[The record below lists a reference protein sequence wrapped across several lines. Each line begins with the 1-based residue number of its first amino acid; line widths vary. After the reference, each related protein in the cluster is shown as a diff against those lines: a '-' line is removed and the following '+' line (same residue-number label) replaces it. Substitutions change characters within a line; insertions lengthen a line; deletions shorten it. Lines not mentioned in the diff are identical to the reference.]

1 MTRKCKQLNRYM
13 NKLVRNLSISQKELI
28 ELIEAFDYSNLKSTD
43 LETRKLAAL
52 YGCLLVS
59 LLTTCPK
66 ANLDSIR
73 NVRGPFVRKDQFLY
87 ISFSRQVDCSAQKNF
102 MQETA
107 HRPGKQIFNYTVPT
121 GPMAASLVFS
131 VPINRVI
138 ENLSSPRFLDCL
150 PDPETTSIFIYMTD
164 EVYYKMKDIAWI
176 DQDLHTYLEYYKL
189 IHSSEYPCV
198 SLEVNRLLFNRRFS
212 KRKADSSLWIGNP
225 RPDSLLPPANFVEKP
240 AQKSTICHL
249 PPLDRQSSPWKQEK
263 MVRDRASKS
272 FSVKKARIFNEIKAT
287 LPKQR
292 RGLFLEVVSK
302 AKLGEKHLTEDS
314 NDTDS
319 EEDEPEPRRRR
330 ASQPRE
336 APYKPKL
343 LNLKPVQNAHYFLHL
358 ALPSLQQTN
367 KSPSPQEQSPI
378 SRDLGSE
385 SSPKYSYAPRKSL
398 NFKLKSLAVTG
409 EEADDPSK
417 HLLAVSGEKRGPKSS
432 LTSNFFLVRQSEN
445 KLKAK

>member
-1 MTRKCKQLNRYM
+1 
-13 NKLVRNLSISQKELI
+13 
-28 ELIEAFDYSNLKSTD
+28 
-43 LETRKLAAL
+43 
-52 YGCLLVS
+52 
-59 LLTTCPK
+59 
-66 ANLDSIR
+66 
-73 NVRGPFVRKDQFLY
+73 
-87 ISFSRQVDCSAQKNF
+87 
-102 MQETA
+102 
-107 HRPGKQIFNYTVPT
+107 
-121 GPMAASLVFS
+121 
-131 VPINRVI
+131 
-138 ENLSSPRFLDCL
+138 
-150 PDPETTSIFIYMTD
+150 
-164 EVYYKMKDIAWI
+164 
-176 DQDLHTYLEYYKL
+176 
-189 IHSSEYPCV
+189 
-198 SLEVNRLLFNRRFS
+198 
-212 KRKADSSLWIGNP
+212 
-225 RPDSLLPPANFVEKP
+225 
-240 AQKSTICHL
+240 
-249 PPLDRQSSPWKQEK
+249 

-292 RGLFLEVVSK
+292 RCLFLEVVSK
-302 AKLGEKHLTEDS
+302 AKLGEKQLTEDS